1 MYSNTKR
8 PRTVD
13 QKTPFCAYCKSI
25 GESSEMYNS
34 HFVHKTSSPNSRIVC
49 PNLLKRVCT
58 KCTSGNHTEDKCR
71 KQEVVESKNIVVKV
85 CLPVKNKFQIYEDSD
100 SEEDDIE
107 SNYQEVEIEREV
119 KREAKGWAKGW
130 EEKID
135 VESGKT
141 YWQHI
146 ATETILSYDP
156 VKRALAE
163 DDDW

>member
-1 MYSNTKR
+1 M
-8 PRTVD
+8 
-13 QKTPFCAYCKSI
+13 
-25 GESSEMYNS
+25 
-34 HFVHKTSSPNSRIVC
+34 C
-49 PNLLKRVCT
+49 PNLLNRICT

-71 KQEVVESKNIVVKV
+71 KQEVVEKKNIVVKV
-85 CLPVKNKFQIYEDSD
+85 CLPVKNKFQIYEESD
-100 SEEDDIE
+100 SEDDIE

-119 KREAKGWAKGW
+119 KREANGW

-135 VESGKT
+135 IESGKT

-163 DDDW
+163 DDNW

>member
-8 PRTVD
+8 PRTVE

-25 GESSEMYNS
+25 GESSDMYNS

-49 PNLLKRVCT
+49 PNLLNRICT

-71 KQEVVESKNIVVKV
+71 KQEVVENKNIVVKV
-85 CLPVKNKFQIYEDSD
+85 CLPVKNKFQIYEESD
-100 SEEDDIE
+100 SESDIE
-107 SNYQEVEIEREV
+107 SNYQEVEVEV
-119 KREAKGWAKGW
+119 KREAKGWEK
-130 EEKID
+130 KID
-135 VESGKT
+135 IESGAT

>member
-8 PRTVD
+8 PRAVE

-25 GESSEMYNS
+25 GESSDMYNS

-49 PNLLKRVCT
+49 PNLIKRICT

-71 KQEVVESKNIVVKV
+71 KLEAVENKNTNIVVKV
-85 CLPVKNKFQIYEDSD
+85 CLPVKNKFQIYEE
-100 SEEDDIE
+100 SESESEDEIE
-107 SNYQEVEIEREV
+107 TNFQEVEV
-119 KREAKGWAKGW
+119 KREAKGWEK
-130 EEKID
+130 KID
-135 VESGKT
+135 IDTGVT

-146 ATETILSYDP
+146 ETETVLNYDP

>member
-1 MYSNTKR
+1 
-8 PRTVD
+8 
-13 QKTPFCAYCKSI
+13 
-25 GESSEMYNS
+25 MYNS

-85 CLPVKNKFQIYEDSD
+85 CLPVKNKFQIYEESD

-135 VESGKT
+135 VESGKP

>member
-8 PRTVD
+8 PRAAVE

-25 GESSEMYNS
+25 GESSDMYNS

-49 PNLLKRVCT
+49 PNLMKRICT

-71 KQEVVESKNIVVKV
+71 KLESVENKNTNVVVKV
-85 CLPVKNKFQIYEDSD
+85 CLPVKNKFQIYEESD
-100 SEEDDIE
+100 SEDDIE
-107 SNYQEVEIEREV
+107 SNYQEVEVEV
-119 KREAKGWAKGW
+119 KREAKGWEK
-130 EEKID
+130 KID
-135 VESGKT
+135 VESGET

-146 ATETILSYDP
+146 ATETVLYYDP

-163 DDDW
+163 DDNW

>member
-1 MYSNTKR
+1 
-8 PRTVD
+8 
-13 QKTPFCAYCKSI
+13 
-25 GESSEMYNS
+25 MYNS